1 MKVAIFVH
9 CFFPEHFYGT
19 ETYTLDLAINLQK
32 LGHEPI
38 IVSARFS
45 GEPKTDNVITYY
57 EYDGLPVYCIDKN
70 YIPNTRIKDTYYQ
83 PEIGQLLRQLLV
95 DIQPDIVHVTH
106 LINHTAI
113 LLEVINELQIPTV
126 ATLTDFYGFC
136 FNNKLEAAD
145 GSLCLGPNR
154 QRTNCLACLLKARS
168 SFSTATLAERYVG
181 QYPQS
186 LITAKALN
194 LLIKIPG
201 FQRGV
206 IAGTVLDVTCRPD
219 LLSYYYR
226 YYRAV
231 IAPTVFLRKAYV
243 RNGLTAPIYDIKF
256 GIDLPILTISTRPI
270 NAPIRF
276 GFIGQMTVHKGVD
289 ILVDAFCRLPYGA
302 AELYLFGSEKQDPDY
317 SLNLHKKANGY
328 SVKFCG
334 TFPKEEMLKIFSNLD
349 FLVIPSRWYE
359 NSPLVLLN
367 SLASHTPV
375 IVSDVEGMTEF
386 VEEGK
391 NGYTFKMGDVQELE
405 QIMQKI
411 IQNPETSLKMSQTTE
426 YPRTT
431 KIMTQEVIKVYQDV
445 LQSCV

>member
-38 IVSARFS
+38 VVSARFP
-45 GEPKTDNVITYY
+45 GEPKTDSVVTYY
-57 EYDGLPVYCIDKN
+57 EYEGLPVYCIDKN

-83 PEIGQLLRQLLV
+83 PEIRKILREILV

-113 LLEVINELQIPTV
+113 LLEVINELQISTV

-145 GSLCLGPNR
+145 GSLCVGPNR
-154 QRTNCLACLLKARS
+154 KRTNCLSCLLKARS
-168 SFSTATLAERYVG
+168 NFSTASLAERYVG

-186 LITAKALN
+186 RITAEALN

-201 FQRGV
+201 FHRGV
-206 IAGTVLDVTCRPD
+206 VAGTVLDVTCRPD
-219 LLSYYYR
+219 ILSYYYR

-243 RNGLTAPIYDIKF
+243 RNGLTVPIYDIKF
-256 GIDLPILTISTRPI
+256 GVNLPILTKSTRPI

-328 SVKFCG
+328 TVKFCG

-391 NGYTFKMGDVQELE
+391 NGYTFKMGNVQELE

-411 IQNPETSLKMSQTTE
+411 IQNPKTSLKMSQTTE

-431 KIMTQEVIKVYQDV
+431 EIMTQEVIKVYQDV